1 MDCSDIHLSK
11 HAFKRMFERQI
22 PPEAV
27 FHVAREGEIIHHYPN
42 EQPYPAW
49 LLLGFWQEQPIH
61 LVLARDEESG
71 ACWIVTVYR
80 PDPGQRDETF
90 KRRKSP

>member
-1 MDCSDIHLSK
+1 MDCNDILLSK
-11 HAFKRMFERQI
+11 HALKRMFEREI
-22 PPEAV
+22 APEAV
-27 FHVAREGEIIHHYPN
+27 FHVVREGEIIHHYPD

-61 LVLARDEESG
+61 LVLARDEASG
-71 ACWIVTVYR
+71 TCWIVTVYR
-80 PDPGQRDETF
+80 PDPARWDETF